1 LSSECDETKLRM
13 ENKSRVLKEL
23 KKSADA
29 LVKIE
34 REYAA
39 IRSLSDTA
47 NGRLDFETYA
57 QMAYFERVLR
67 AANQRPKVMSL
78 NRYVLLR
85 KEECGDGVQAH
96 GS

>member
-1 LSSECDETKLRM
+1 MSSECDETKLRM